1 MIIKS
6 AQPFPTCPSV
16 SILDSTNI
24 TMNLNTKILVGAAV
38 AVLATTVAAI
48 TTVYQLSSRN
58 RVKELREQMSS
69 VIQQS
74 ESVASNMDYMH
85 KNEAFDKAGLV
96 AKAKQ
101 QIGTRSLKE
110 AYADTSF
117 YATIPVVAAW
127 KTVEDSA
134 KRYGYTFLTPSKPG
148 IPARNPRNSNGA
160 EFADAFKAFEKGEK
174 EFFLHDKA
182 KNELVLAR
190 PVHLTSSCLG
200 CHGDPQKS
208 ASADGKDILGFPMEN
223 LKVDDIKG
231 AFVLKAPL
239 ANDPVVAAT
248 MQTMAL
254 VGGLVLCVVLF
265 GFYLFSRRAI
275 VRPLN
280 AAIDQIDTAT
290 GQTGAAAG
298 QIASAST
305 MLAEGASE
313 QAASLEE
320 TSASLEEMASMT
332 KRNADSAQNAK
343 ALAAQTRA
351 VADIGATD
359 MGEMKNAMN
368 EIKVS
373 SSEVAKIVKD
383 IDEIAFQ
390 TNILALNAA
399 VEAARAGEAG
409 AGFAVVADEVRNL
422 AQRSAKS
429 AKETAAK
436 IEDAIA
442 KSERGV
448 QISGKVAASL
458 QEIVAKVREVDELI
472 AGIATASSE
481 QSQGIS
487 QVNTAVT
494 QMDKVTQGNAAN
506 AEESASAAE
515 ELNAQAAALK
525 EAVIELQ
532 RLMGAD
538 VQAAHPAP
546 AVRASKEI
554 SSGFARNGRS
564 PARQSS
570 KSPLQSGMPK
580 RNDNGRH
587 APALA
592 GGGGDSL
599 PLPSDD
605 EFKNF

>member
-436 IEDAIA
+436 IEDAI
-442 KSERGV
+442 SGDRRQGSRGGRV
-448 QISGKVAASL
+448 DRRHRHRQQRAESGHQPGQHRRHPDGQGHPGQRRQRRGKRQCRRGTQRPGRRPEGGRHRTATPDGRGCPGGAPRARRPRQQGDFIRLRPQRPQPRPPEQQVPAPKRHAQAQRQWSSC
-458 QEIVAKVREVDELI
+458 AR
-472 AGIATASSE
+472 AGRRRRGQPA
-481 QSQGIS
+481 
-487 QVNTAVT
+487 
-494 QMDKVTQGNAAN
+494 
-506 AEESASAAE
+506 AAE
-515 ELNAQAAALK
+515 
-525 EAVIELQ
+525 
-532 RLMGAD
+532 R
-538 VQAAHPAP
+538 
-546 AVRASKEI
+546 R
-554 SSGFARNGRS
+554 
-564 PARQSS
+564 
-570 KSPLQSGMPK
+570 
-580 RNDNGRH
+580 
-587 APALA
+587 
-592 GGGGDSL
+592 
-599 PLPSDD
+599 
-605 EFKNF
+605 